1 MSGTQ
6 DVKMDEPEIVRY
18 RIDPSRSRFTVRA
31 FAGGMLSAFA
41 HNPTFAIRGFTGEI
55 EFVPDG
61 IERASLRLQIK
72 ADSLELQDDVSAK
85 DQQEIERMMREDVLE
100 TSRYP
105 EITFETASVSGAK
118 LGDTQ
123 YRLKIV
129 GKLSLH
135 GVTNA
140 CTMDAQA
147 WVMPD
152 TLRAQGEFP
161 LRQTDYR
168 IKLVS
173 AAGGTIKVKDELKF
187 SFDIVANK
195 A

>member
-1 MSGTQ
+1 MGE
-6 DVKMDEPEIVRY
+6 DEVVRY
-18 RIDPSRSRFTVRA
+18 RVDPNRSRFTVRA

-55 EFVPDG
+55 ELPLDG

-72 ADSLELQDDVSAK
+72 ADGLELQDDVNAK
-85 DQQEIERMMREDVLE
+85 DQQEIERLMREDVLE

-105 EITFETASVSGAK
+105 EITFETTSVSGNK

-123 YRLKIV
+123 YRLKIT
-129 GKLSLH
+129 GNLSLH
-135 GVTNA
+135 GVTNTCA
-140 CTMDAQA
+140 IDAQIWA
-147 WVMPD
+147 MPD
-152 TLRAQGEFP
+152 SLRAQGEFP

-195 A
+195 T